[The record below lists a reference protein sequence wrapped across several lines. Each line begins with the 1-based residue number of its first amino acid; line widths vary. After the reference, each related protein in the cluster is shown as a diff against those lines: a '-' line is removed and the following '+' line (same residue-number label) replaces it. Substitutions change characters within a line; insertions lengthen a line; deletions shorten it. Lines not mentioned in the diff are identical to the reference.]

1 MIKIIHI
8 TTQWLNIKGGP
19 TTYVY
24 ELSNIQSKSGLKVYI
39 ASINKK
45 SDFSL
50 SKFWLLRIVQILK
63 ILILI
68 RPQILHLHNSISFI
82 IPSWLY
88 KIFTN
93 HVKIIFTFHTQPNYK
108 KYLNNFE
115 IKNFDYCGIKG
126 LFLNFIIHR
135 ADQITSVS
143 ESIIKNIN
151 SYTKLSIKSY
161 KVIHSGA
168 KINKKIPDKKYNKK
182 KLVQKIFK
190 LSSIGVFSYDWKVAG
205 HLLLIKSLKMLKND
219 YNFQLTIIGDGKEIY
234 KKFLQKKIK
243 DYGLCDKVI
252 LKGFVNDVSPILLES
267 DLYVHT
273 GLNEGCS
280 LSIIES
286 MSLKTPVL
294 AVNEGGNPELIQNNV
309 NGYLF
314 NNDPYELSKKIV
326 YLMEN
331 YLLTKKVI
339 FNAYNDC
346 INKFDWRLI
355 SKQYINL
362 YNNNDC
368 KNRF

>member
-1 MIKIIHI
+1 MLKIIHI

-24 ELSNIQSKSGLKVYI
+24 ELSNIQSKSGFKVFI
-39 ASINKK
+39 ASINKN

-50 SKFWLLRIVQILK
+50 STFWLLRIFQILK
-63 ILILI
+63 ILILT
-68 RPQILHLHNSISFI
+68 RPQIIHLHNSISFI
-82 IPSWLY
+82 IPSWIY
-88 KIFTN
+88 KIFIN

-108 KYLNNFE
+108 KYLNIIE

-126 LFLNFIIHR
+126 LFLNFILHR

-151 SYTKLSIKSY
+151 SYTKLSIKNY
-161 KVIHSGA
+161 KVVHSGV
-168 KINKKIPDKKYNKK
+168 KINKKIPAKKYTKK
-182 KLVQKIFK
+182 KSNQKIFK

-205 HLLLIKSLKMLKND
+205 HLLLIKSLKMLKSD

-243 DYGLCDKVI
+243 DYGLSDKVI
-252 LKGFVNDVSPILLES
+252 LKGFVNDVSSIILES
-267 DLYVHT
+267 DLYIHT

-280 LSIIES
+280 LSIIEA

-294 AVNEGGNPELIQNNV
+294 AVNEGGNPEVIKNNV

-314 NNDPYELSKKIV
+314 DSDPYELSKKIV

-362 YNNNDC
+362 YSNDR